1 MKAGNWILFL
11 AIMGLSGGNGL
22 FAEPTAEKIRSNE
35 EKIRAIGADFG
46 SRSATARLSFLC
58 IGRFGDKNQ
67 KEMLASLA
75 VQTLEEL
82 ESLTAAQQEMQ
93 KQMED
98 DPGRDWEQKYGQ
110 TGLWS
115 ACSQSIRLGEYLKAQ
130 CLFWSALCDEREK
143 TNRLSQIIALCEN
156 QTWQWQGQE
165 QILQTL
171 ALWQRGRPGDSE
183 TLRVILHQM
192 MARSDLTEQAME
204 QMLLL
209 QKRFGLFSQEP
220 FSKELAK
227 MFEWK
232 VAAKTDFEWALEYA
246 FLELGAGQKEPLER
260 VQKTWPQ
267 GREFIQSLLR
277 EQAGDYFKEHDQLSL
292 RQQMQT
298 FASQI
303 QQQKDPNQREIFEQQ
318 WRGWIQSLDPNI
330 PGMDQIRIEAAAEYV
345 QYLYSRPDRV
355 NAEKIVHFLKAEV
368 GRGDTGLGYLY
379 VQALSL
385 LERYGQAV
393 AALAKIPFECRNGA
407 FDLFVLES
415 FADQMEEH
423 IFKED
428 IPIAPAA
435 QQRAKQL
442 RACFP
447 SEGRDRDRVDLL
459 WAELA
464 LHAAEVDASVG
475 QEVDAILSRFEQSTR
490 AQVYRC
496 RALRLMQK
504 KQWTQAAQQWQTIRG
519 TYEPKDRTSKTR
531 SGYWWRAKYYE
542 LYCYWKQ
549 SDASREDVTHAVKIL
564 GSLYDPPPTVW
575 AEKLKTL
582 TK

>member
-1 MKAGNWILFL
+1 
-11 AIMGLSGGNGL
+11 
-22 FAEPTAEKIRSNE
+22 
-35 EKIRAIGADFG
+35 
-46 SRSATARLSFLC
+46 
-58 IGRFGDKNQ
+58 
-67 KEMLASLA
+67 
-75 VQTLEEL
+75 
-82 ESLTAAQQEMQ
+82 
-93 KQMED
+93 
-98 DPGRDWEQKYGQ
+98 
-110 TGLWS
+110 
-115 ACSQSIRLGEYLKAQ
+115 
-130 CLFWSALCDEREK
+130 
-143 TNRLSQIIALCEN
+143 
-156 QTWQWQGQE
+156 
-165 QILQTL
+165 
-171 ALWQRGRPGDSE
+171 
-183 TLRVILHQM
+183 M

-220 FSKELAK
+220 FFKELAS

-232 VAAKTDFEWALEYA
+232 VTAKTDFEWALEYA

-318 WRGWIQSLDPNI
+318 WRVDQSLD
-330 PGMDQIRIEAAAEYV
+330 EYSWDGPDTDRGGSRV
-345 QYLYSRPDRV
+345 CAHLYSRSDRV

-475 QEVDAILSRFEQSTR
+475 QEVDAICRVLSNLHGHRCIMSGPAADAKAVDTGGPAVADNSRNIR
-490 AQVYRC
+490 AQRPHIQDQVGV
-496 RALRLMQK
+496 LV
-504 KQWTQAAQQWQTIRG
+504 
-519 TYEPKDRTSKTR
+519 
-531 SGYWWRAKYYE
+531 
-542 LYCYWKQ
+542 
-549 SDASREDVTHAVKIL
+549 ASQIL
-564 GSLYDPPPTVW
+564 
-575 AEKLKTL
+575 
-582 TK
+582 